1 LEGNAID
8 SHKDF
13 LNFIKDKNDLI
24 VVNLHMNPLMVEV
37 HSVEKFNDNLIQ
49 DAPEMVTQKTPEEI
63 EEIKELL
70 GLSTIM
76 NSNDNVNEEKKNNLE
91 STKGGEE
98 TNRFCINLIEEL
110 ACCLNFLKGGV
121 LYRNKRVFSKLK

>member
-1 LEGNAID
+1 
-8 SHKDF
+8 
-13 LNFIKDKNDLI
+13 
-24 VVNLHMNPLMVEV
+24 
-37 HSVEKFNDNLIQ
+37 
-49 DAPEMVTQKTPEEI
+49 MVTQKTAEEI

-70 GLSTIM
+70 GLNSSTNLNPNENM
-76 NSNDNVNEEKKNNLE
+76 NEEKKSNRVFE

-121 LYRNKRVFSKLK
+121 LYRNKRVFNKLK